1 MSPTSDGSDSAG
13 SIPALQ
19 RQIRAFVQARDWE
32 QFHSPANLAAAVSV
46 EAGELLGHFR
56 WSDAAESAAIVQNPA
71 KREAIAHEV
80 ADVLILTL
88 ELAEVCGF
96 DVATIIREKLELNSR
111 RYPVE
116 QARGRSEKYTELPG
130 AGGSAGG
137 AAQAS

>member
-1 MSPTSDGSDSAG
+1 MKTSTIASS
-13 SIPALQ
+13 SSTTTVTQLQ
-19 RQIRAFVQARDWE
+19 QEIRAFVEARDWQ
-32 QFHSPANLAAAVSV
+32 QFHSPRNLAAAVSV

-56 WSDAAESAAIVQNPA
+56 WSDAAESVAIVQNPA

-130 AGGSAGG
+130 AAGG
-137 AAQAS
+137 AVQAS

>member
-1 MSPTSDGSDSAG
+1 MGMSSTGKERTA
-13 SIPALQ
+13 ATVAQLQ
-19 RQIRAFVQARDWE
+19 QEIRAFVEARDWH
-32 QFHSPANLAAAVSV
+32 QFHSPRNLAAAVSV

-130 AGGSAGG
+130 AAGG
-137 AAQAS
+137 EAQAG